1 MLQFEY
7 LLETEMNPNY
17 LILLDSLRIKLE
29 KAISHLDYSYRN
41 IDSSILQPEK
51 MSEQELANWESLT
64 ARFSRVSEI
73 FLQRYLRTWIL
84 SRDPGF
90 EGSFR
95 DILNIG
101 VIFVL
106 LYAAIK
112 VTVGQGGEIKK
123 LIAGVILF
131 GVMTNF
137 SLFLTKAAID
147 VANVVALEFYNQMC
161 LFC

>member
-1 MLQFEY
+1 MLHFEY

-17 LILLDSLRIKLE
+17 LILLDSFRIKLE

-95 DILNIG
+95 DILNIAHKNG
-101 VIFVL
+101 
-106 LYAAIK
+106 
-112 VTVGQGGEIKK
+112 
-123 LIAGVILF
+123 LIDSPDLWFSIREMRNRMAHEYEDSRLQILF
-131 GVMTNF
+131 EEVLAY
-137 SLFLTKAAID
+137 SPHLL
-147 VANVVALEFYNQMC
+147 ALKWK
-161 LFC
+161 LPK